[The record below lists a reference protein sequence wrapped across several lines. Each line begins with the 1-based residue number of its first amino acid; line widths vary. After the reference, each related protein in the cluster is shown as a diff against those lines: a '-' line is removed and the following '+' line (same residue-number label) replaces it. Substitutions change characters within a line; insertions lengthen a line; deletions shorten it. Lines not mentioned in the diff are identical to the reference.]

1 MTTQSH
7 PFVERLI
14 GTIRREYLNQVIFW
28 NERDLQN
35 KLDEF
40 KQYYNASR
48 THYSLD
54 GQTPEEKSG
63 VPSAEIISLN
73 QYRWEEHCRGL
84 FQTPIAA

>member
-14 GTIRREYLNQVIFW
+14 GTVRREHLNQMIFW

-35 KLDEF
+35 KLNEF
-40 KQYYNASR
+40 QQYYNALR

-54 GQTPEEKSG
+54 GHTPEEKSG

-73 QYRWEEHCRGL
+73 HYR
-84 FQTPIAA
+84 

>member
-1 MTTQSH
+1 MV
-7 PFVERLI
+7 PL
-14 GTIRREYLNQVIFW
+14 
-28 NERDLQN
+28 LQN

-40 KQYYNASR
+40 KQYYNTSR

-54 GQTPEEKSG
+54 GQMPEEKSG

-73 QYRWEEHCRGL
+73 HYRWKDHCRGL